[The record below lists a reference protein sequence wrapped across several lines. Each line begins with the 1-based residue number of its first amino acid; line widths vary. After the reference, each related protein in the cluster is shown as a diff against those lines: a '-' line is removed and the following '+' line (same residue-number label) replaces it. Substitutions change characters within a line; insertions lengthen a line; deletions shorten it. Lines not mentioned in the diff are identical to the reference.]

1 MGCERESDR
10 ARERRVAAR
19 EPAAPEA
26 PETGERA
33 VAGPAKIG
41 VALERGGE
49 RIGACSRAGNR
60 ADFAVNLDIEGVLQH
75 ADGRADAHV
84 DGDIEVKEGEGC
96 GKLGAVRRSPITL
109 AINVG
114 DERVG
119 NDAQIGDESGAV
131 GRGDLDAVLAR
142 EGGESD
148 ASVGGTAGIEGIVAP
163 ATLEGE
169 HHGEGRSEAVLVV
182 DCGTDA
188 KFRC

>member
-1 MGCERESDR
+1 M
-10 ARERRVAAR
+10 
-19 EPAAPEA
+19 
-26 PETGERA
+26 
-33 VAGPAKIG
+33 
-41 VALERGGE
+41 
-49 RIGACSRAGNR
+49 
-60 ADFAVNLDIEGVLQH
+60 
-75 ADGRADAHV
+75 
-84 DGDIEVKEGEGC
+84 KEGEGC

-148 ASVGGTAGIEGIVAP
+148 ASVGGTAGIEGIIAP

-182 DCGTDA
+182 DCGTGGRGWNFGGRGQAPSQHTTASERFDGDGVRLIAAQQNDVAVRQTHEEADVTERGVGAARDDDDGAVGGGDGVDA
-188 KFRC
+188 PDEIRAGGE